1 VQRRGGG
8 GKKGQMVQGNL
19 NAKEMEGL
27 LEGLAEQI
35 VRGLPK
41 GPEGRCSVPVAL
53 VGIRSRGEI
62 LAQRLQAKLENRLGA
77 AVDRGT
83 LDITLYRDDLNQMG
97 YQQPRVRATEIDFD
111 LDDRL
116 VVLVDDVLNTGRSV
130 RAALDALADLGRPR
144 AIRLAVLIDRGQR
157 ELPISADYVGQRLDV
172 AADKRVNVYV
182 REVDEREEV
191 AIE

>member
-1 VQRRGGG
+1 
-8 GKKGQMVQGNL
+8 MVQGNL